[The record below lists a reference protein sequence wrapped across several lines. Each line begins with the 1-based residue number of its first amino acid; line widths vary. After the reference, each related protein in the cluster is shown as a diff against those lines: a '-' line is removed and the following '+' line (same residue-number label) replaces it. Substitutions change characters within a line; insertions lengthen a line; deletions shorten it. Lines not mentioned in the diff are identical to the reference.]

1 MRLLYILGNIINRA
15 GVERIM
21 TQKINYLAETGYD
34 VSLVTTDQM
43 NQPFSFPISPK
54 VNYIAVNA
62 PIPSR
67 TDYPFFRWILLF
79 YKSRSV
85 FSKTLSRVIKGN
97 HPDIIICTTYSFDVL
112 DLLVKTCHNNH
123 TKLIIESHVHRTNVF
138 MEPRLAYNLLL
149 SKYGRIHDQHILNY
163 VKKAAML
170 VCLTH
175 EDMQSWKRLLV
186 NNVCIIPNM
195 ITINPPKMIDYSS
208 KRVIAVGR
216 YSHQKGFDMLIKAWG
231 KLSKK
236 HTDWH
241 LFIYGNED
249 RTTYE
254 EMAKNEKCQET
265 CHCMPVTED
274 IASEYGKSSIFVMSS
289 RYEGMPLVL
298 IEAMSSGLAC
308 VSFNCPNGPSDIIND
323 GIDGVL
329 AKNGDIDDLAAK
341 LDLLMSDESLRNKMG
356 ITARKNIERYSPNAV
371 MQQNISLYNSI
382 LNNRVK
388 YDSRSR

>member
-21 TQKINYLAETGYD
+21 TQKINYLAEAGYD
-34 VSLVTTDQM
+34 ISLLTTDQ
-43 NQPFSFPISPK
+43 NDQPLSFPISPR
-54 VNYIAVNA
+54 VNYIGVNA

-67 TDYPFFRWILLF
+67 TDYPFYKWLLLF

-85 FSKTLSRVIKGN
+85 FSKTLSRVIKEN
-97 HPDIIICTTYSFDVL
+97 HPEIVICTTYSFDVL
-112 DLLVKTCHNNH
+112 DLLAKISHKNH
-123 TKLIIESHVHRTNVF
+123 TKLVIESHVHRTNVF
-138 MEPRLAYNLLL
+138 MEPRLAYNPLL
-149 SKYGRIHDQHILNY
+149 SKFGEIYDLFILNF
-163 VKKAAML
+163 VRKAAML

-175 EDMQSWKRLLV
+175 EDMLSWKRLHV
-186 NNVCIIPNM
+186 KNVCAIPNM
-195 ITINPPKMIDYSS
+195 ITIDPPKTIDYSS

-216 YSHQKGFDMLIKAWG
+216 YSHQKGFDLLIKAWG

-236 HTDWH
+236 HSDWN
-241 LFIYGNED
+241 LYIFGNED
-249 RTTYE
+249 RTAYE
-254 EMAKNEKCQET
+254 GMTKEEKCQDT

-274 IASEYGKSSIFVMSS
+274 IASEYEKSSIFVMSS

-323 GIDGVL
+323 GIDGFL
-329 AKNGDIDDLAAK
+329 AENGDIDDLVIK
-341 LDLLMSDESLRNKMG
+341 MDQLMSDESLRSKIG
-356 ITARKNIERYSPNAV
+356 ITARKNIERFSPQAI

-382 LNNRVK
+382 QNVK
-388 YDSRSR
+388 

>member
-21 TQKINYLAETGYD
+21 TQKINYLAEVGYD
-34 VSLVTTDQM
+34 ISLLTTDQN
-43 NQPFSFPISPK
+43 NQPLSFLISPK

-67 TDYPFFRWILLF
+67 TDYPFYKWLFLF
-79 YKSRSV
+79 YKARSV

-97 HPDIIICTTYSFDVL
+97 RPDIIICTTYSFDVL
-112 DLLVKTCHNNH
+112 DSLARISHKNH
-123 TKLIIESHVHRTNVF
+123 TKLVIESHVHRTNVF
-138 MEPRLAYNLLL
+138 MEPRLAYNPLL
-149 SKYGRIHDQHILNY
+149 SKFGKIHDQYILNY
-163 VKKAAML
+163 VKKAAKL

-175 EDMQSWKRLLV
+175 EDMLSWKRLHV
-186 NNVCIIPNM
+186 NNVCVIPNM
-195 ITINPPKMIDYSS
+195 ITINPPKAIDYSS

-231 KLSKK
+231 KLSKE

-241 LFIYGNED
+241 LYIFGNEN
-249 RTTYE
+249 RTAYE
-254 EMAKNEKCQET
+254 NMTKDEKCQET

-274 IASEYGKSSIFVMSS
+274 IASEYEKSSIFVMSS

-308 VSFNCPNGPSDIIND
+308 VSFNCPNGPSDIINN
-323 GIDGVL
+323 GIDGFL
-329 AKNGDIDDLAAK
+329 AKNGDIDDLVAK
-341 LDLLMSDESLRNKMG
+341 MDHLMSDESLRSKIG
-356 ITARKNIERYSPNAV
+356 ISARKNIERYSPQAV

-382 LNNRVK
+382 LNEE
-388 YDSRSR
+388 